1 MFVCSALR
9 VSVCFAVSVCALFSV
24 GFGWLGLLFDCV
36 VCACFRLVLFGVF
49 WLVVLAV

>member
-1 MFVCSALR
+1 MSI
-9 VSVCFAVSVCALFSV
+9 CALFSV

-49 WLVVLAV
+49 CLLLFVSAVLCLCLYVF